1 MSGYRDLKEFLSTRA
16 TGGIALA
23 FSGGVDSLLLLEVL
37 RLLHRERP
45 FPLTAMT
52 IHSPFHRE
60 EETTA
65 AGEAAA
71 RAGVEWVR
79 IYCDLLADPVVRENP
94 PDRCYRCKRRI
105 FSSVLAEAATRGLR
119 TVVDGTNADD
129 LGVWRPGVRALR
141 ELGVLSPLAELGI
154 SKAEVRAIAAELG
167 LKEADK
173 PASPCLATRFPYGTT
188 LTQEALQQVAEA
200 EAVLRRV
207 VPEARDLRLR
217 SCGELARIEVPLPQ
231 LEQVVARRGAIV
243 SGLKQLGFVYITLD
257 LEGFRSGS
265 MDRATSKST
274 TGKESSPCQS
284 DSRKFF

>member
-1 MSGYRDLKEFLSTRA
+1 MSGYRRLKEFFRSRA
-16 TGGIALA
+16 AGGIALA

-37 RLLHRERP
+37 RLLRQEEP
-45 FPLTAMT
+45 FPLAAMT

-60 EETTA
+60 EETAA
-65 AGEAAA
+65 AGEEAA
-71 RAGVEWVR
+71 RADVEWVR
-79 IYCDLLADPVVRENP
+79 IDCDLLADPAVRENP

-105 FSSVLAEAATRGLR
+105 FSSVLAEAAARGLR

-167 LKEADK
+167 MKEADK

-188 LTQEALQQVAEA
+188 LTPEALRRVAEG
-200 EAVLRRV
+200 EALLRQV

-217 SCGELARIEVPLPQ
+217 SSGELARIEVPLAQ
-231 LEQVVARRGAIV
+231 LQQVVARREAIV
-243 SGLKQLGFVYITLD
+243 AGLKQLGFVYITLD

-265 MDRATSKST
+265 MDRAKSGST